1 MKQFN
6 FNVDDVSMEAVKRAF
21 YNTSF
26 DPERRGEEVRKNYVE
41 HMQAT
46 FEKLQAVADTDEQ
59 KSIILEELERY
70 KIGYIKKLTDWLH
83 SKSNCASAMIT
94 GPAKFPVEKNRK
106 RMQSAQNKYTDLC
119 EYSKKSVSSIIKKID
134 NARNENQITNDEFKR
149 LKNEFDKYM
158 RWNNGRPLQGYQVP
172 LYTDKIKR
180 SFKNKNYE
188 AVKMLLEYIKEHQ
201 LKNGIVHFSPRHSV
215 WKLAEVETVEQEKAT
230 EKTGET
236 VLKEF
241 SNGVKIINN
250 YDDER
255 IRIYFNGKPADEIR
269 TQLKQKAFKWSPNAG
284 AWQRK
289 NTNDAIYAV
298 KSLLQVLE
306 GATC

>member
-1 MKQFN
+1 
-6 FNVDDVSMEAVKRAF
+6 
-21 YNTSF
+21 
-26 DPERRGEEVRKNYVE
+26 
-41 HMQAT
+41 
-46 FEKLQAVADTDEQ
+46 
-59 KSIILEELERY
+59 
-70 KIGYIKKLTDWLH
+70 
-83 SKSNCASAMIT
+83 
-94 GPAKFPVEKNRK
+94 
-106 RMQSAQNKYTDLC
+106 
-119 EYSKKSVSSIIKKID
+119 
-134 NARNENQITNDEFKR
+134 
-149 LKNEFDKYM
+149 M
-158 RWNNGRPLQGYQVP
+158 RWNEGQPLQGYQVP

-188 AVKMLLEYIKEHQ
+188 AVKMLLEYIKNHQ
-201 LKNGIVHFSPRHSV
+201 LEHGIVHFSPRHSV
-215 WKLAEVETVEQEKAT
+215 WKLAEVETVEQEKAA

-255 IRIYFNGKPADEIR
+255 VRIYFNGKPSEEVR